1 MPLDELGF
9 HACAGSGN
17 GQSAA
22 VSFIVPSYNSSA
34 TLPLCLRSIRN
45 QDAAAVREVI
55 VVDSSDDGKT
65 ASIAGAFPEMKFI
78 RLAERT
84 NPAKA
89 RNLGL
94 AEATAAWCA
103 FVDADVVLS
112 KNWLSTALK
121 ASSGDVAGMCSSVEP
136 YPDTNSLGFC
146 HFLIQFSKFL
156 PFGSPRRLP
165 MIPSFAFL
173 LRRSEAGEA
182 GGFPEDFPMLEDFLF
197 SQRLSKKT
205 GRPFLFCPVMKAF
218 HINRRDWAV
227 ISSQLRNHGTWSARA
242 RCLAQLPGT
251 TLRKFPLAVP
261 LLVPYR
267 LGLIL
272 ARTARWNW
280 KSFARALMLLPVMIT
295 ALALWA
301 GAFYREM
308 VKRP

>member
-1 MPLDELGF
+1 VCRL
-9 HACAGSGN
+9 GN

-78 RLAERT
+78 RLAERA

-94 AEATAAWCA
+94 AKATAAWCA

-121 ASSGDVAGMCSSVEP
+121 ASSGDVAGICSSVEP
-136 YPDTNSLGFC
+136 YPDTNSLGF
-146 HFLIQFSKFL
+146 LSL
-156 PFGSPRRLP
+156 PDTVLEVLAFGSPRRLP

-173 LRRSEAGEA
+173 LRRSEAGKP
-182 GGFPEDFPMLEDFLF
+182 GDSRRISRCWKISCFPNA
-197 SQRLSKKT
+197 SSK
-205 GRPFLFCPVMKAF
+205 GRAA
-218 HINRRDWAV
+218 I
-227 ISSQLRNHGTWSARA
+227 
-242 RCLAQLPGT
+242 
-251 TLRKFPLAVP
+251 PL
-261 LLVPYR
+261 
-267 LGLIL
+267 
-272 ARTARWNW
+272 
-280 KSFARALMLLPVMIT
+280 
-295 ALALWA
+295 
-301 GAFYREM
+301 
-308 VKRP
+308 

>member
-1 MPLDELGF
+1 MSSDELNF
-9 HACAGSGN
+9 HPYADSGS
-17 GQSAA
+17 SPPAV

-34 TLPLCLRSIRN
+34 TLPLCLHSIRN
-45 QDAAAVREVI
+45 QDATVAREVI

-65 ASIAGAFPEMKFI
+65 AGIAGAFPEMKFI

-112 KNWLSTALK
+112 ENWLTNALK

-156 PFGSPRRLP
+156 PFGSPRKLP
-165 MIPSFAFL
+165 IIPSFAFL
-173 LRRSEAGEA
+173 LRRSEAGES

-197 SQRLSKKT
+197 SQRLSQRT
-205 GRPFLFCPVMKAF
+205 GRPFLFCPAMKAF
-218 HINRRDWAV
+218 HINRRHWAV

-251 TLRKFPLAVP
+251 TLREFPLAVP

-272 ARTARWNW
+272 ARTARWNLN
-280 KSFARALMLLPVMIT
+280 SFVRALMLSPVMIA
-295 ALALWA
+295 ALILWA

-308 VKRP
+308 VKKP